1 MPGTHL
7 ENHLRAAPGAGGF
20 KGGKGKVYADSHLVV
35 TRTQEPVGL
44 CFAGEIDSSNAHA
57 VAEFLSN
64 GFAEAEDIHLDMSG
78 LSFCDVSGIRS
89 LIEVAE
95 SRQQGRLL
103 LHGLPNLLQRVM
115 AATGWANLPHLVVV
129 S

>member
-1 MPGTHL
+1 M
-7 ENHLRAAPGAGGF
+7 
-20 KGGKGKVYADSHLVV
+20 YADSHLVV
-35 TRTQEPVGL
+35 TRTQEPAGF

-64 GFAEAEDIHLDMSG
+64 GLADADDIHLDMSG

-89 LIEVAE
+89 LIEAAE
-95 SRQQGRLL
+95 ARKEGRLM

-115 AATGWANLPHLVVV
+115 IATGWADLPNLVVV

>member
-1 MPGTHL
+1 VKTSSGSAR
-7 ENHLRAAPGAGGF
+7 EQADSRE
-20 KGGKGKVYADSHLVV
+20 GKVYADSHLVV

-44 CFAGEIDSSNAHA
+44 CFAGEIDSSNARA

-64 GFAEAEDIHLDMSG
+64 GFSGAEDIHLDMSG

-89 LIEVAE
+89 LIEAAE
-95 SRQQGRLL
+95 SRKQGRLL
-103 LHGLPNLLQRVM
+103 LHGLPNLLQTVM
-115 AATGWANLPHLVVV
+115 VATGWANLRHLVVV